1 MIKKNKFVNKIYSE
15 SGLKWEF
22 FFTTFVTFFIYAILI
37 FIVLYIE
44 FDKKIQ
50 KAAIKS
56 SHEEL
61 VSENIAF
68 QSQLATNISMFIND
82 PRFLD
87 YIKAGS
93 ATRLKYSGDV
103 TEVFLNS
110 IKPYKN
116 VIAGVEIY
124 QNQETGIRQFSH
136 PKNKLVKKILGTS
149 DYYFSIPL
157 SYMNDQYNP
166 NSQYVG
172 YVNIYINKNQYIDFL
187 VQHYG
192 SLEKCNAPE
201 REKYDECVSING
213 FGSKFGIFEIEL
225 HKHFY
230 IRSLVSYPAETE
242 LLYKYFLT
250 GLIIFMVLF
259 LVFYIWLASML
270 TKRVFTPLSNLKKL
284 LTSKEIS
291 TAALNNGLE
300 EITVAHASVAA
311 LKGTLEDRKNDFINF
326 RKVVLKQVYTDIHE
340 VKNYFTSVIS
350 LSENITQGEGSELR
364 LIKSAE
370 RRVYDLLKK
379 YRNFSLNEITQL
391 REKPQLTSIKP
402 LFRRID
408 DKIQEY
414 VVGSKLV
421 NLNSKKIEINSYISI
436 PENYNNHLLLVSR
449 NNVITMLDILY
460 SNAAQSDCIG
470 LKSITISAYIDN
482 YCFILKVTD
491 NGVGFDSERIDQ
503 YFAGHTS
510 KELGSGIG
518 LSRCQEII
526 QPASGEIKLESNEPG
541 ENVTVSIEIPILK
554 PTFFDLSFFL
564 IKALNFNSVIIYTDR
579 EGYYSGN
586 GNGIILKKI
595 FNKQKK
601 FKNYLFTYYF
611 DLTTL
616 VIIDS
621 DKIDL
626 SLLEEIKENKKII
639 NENVYILSDN
649 EDIPR
654 DFTIFR
660 KRYFEG

>member
-1 MIKKNKFVNKIYSE
+1 MK
-15 SGLKWEF
+15 
-22 FFTTFVTFFIYAILI
+22 
-37 FIVLYIE
+37 
-44 FDKKIQ
+44 
-50 KAAIKS
+50 KAAEAS
-56 SHEEL
+56 SRDEL

-68 QSQLATNISMFIND
+68 QSQLATNLSMFIND
-82 PRFLD
+82 PRFVD
-87 YIKAGS
+87 YIKAGP

-103 TEVFLNS
+103 NEVFLNS
-110 IKPYKN
+110 IKPYKT
-116 VIAGVEIY
+116 VIAGIEIY

-136 PKNKLVKKILGTS
+136 PNNKLIKKILGTS

-157 SYMNDQYNP
+157 SYMNNQYDP

-172 YVNIYINKNQYIDFL
+172 YVNIYINKDEYIDFL

-192 SLEKCNAPE
+192 NLKKCIVSEK
-201 REKYDECVSING
+201 EKYDKCVSISG
-213 FGSKFGIFEIEL
+213 FGIKFGIFKIEL

-230 IRSLVSYPAETE
+230 IRSLVSYPAETD
-242 LLYKYFLT
+242 LVYRYFLT
-250 GLIIFMVLF
+250 GLFIFAALF
-259 LVFYIWLASML
+259 FFIYVWLASML
-270 TKRVFTPLSNLKKL
+270 TKRVFVPLGRLRKL
-284 LTSKEIS
+284 LTNKQVPTS
-291 TAALNNGLE
+291 THNEGLE
-300 EITVAHASVAA
+300 EITVALASVAA
-311 LKGTLEDRKNDFINF
+311 LKGTLEDRKNDFVNF

-370 RRVYDLLKK
+370 KRVYDLLKK

-421 NLNSKKIEINSYISI
+421 NLSSKKIEIDSYISI

-449 NNVITMLDILY
+449 NNVITILDILY

-470 LKSITISAYIDN
+470 LKSIKISAYIDK
-482 YCFILKVTD
+482 YSFILKVTD

-541 ENVTVSIEIPILK
+541 ENITVSVEIPILK
-554 PTFFDLSFFL
+554 PTFFDLTFFL
-564 IKALNFNSVIIYTDR
+564 IKSLKFNSVIIYSDR
-579 EGYYSGN
+579 EEYYFRPGDSV
-586 GNGIILKKI
+586 ISKKI
-595 FNKQKK
+595 FTKPKK

-649 EDIPR
+649 EDVPR